1 MDLPWR
7 IRKVVPLTSMA
18 WSATSRLLGSPRRRY
33 RWTRELCTPGNIWKL
48 PGWKLG
54 SGDAGNRH
62 DRHGSSSY
70 LITYDGIS
78 WYIMGKRNPTS
89 ATTKTTIYF
98 RLSNPR
104 IPICLSDRHWCPPV
118 FCLHLQWEP
127 CWLTGHNGYG
137 YGKSYNFHELHTQ
150 AVVLF
155 ELEFQ
160 NPVTCS
166 LLCLWIDVC
175 QLVFFLNKLFHNLE
189 STGINSASVNGC
201 CEVCWSKL
209 QRLVWQISTP
219 NSSGHGLDG
228 PVGVYESMGGSKL
241 PAHNPTYV
249 RQNMVYDGIWF
260 VVIPP
265 LFLTLAILT
274 PHQRIDDHWVYDAD
288 FDGSME
294 TQTIKIVRKTFSSQ
308 CGNPTAAQ
316 YTGQSA
322 DTESILA

>member
-1 MDLPWR
+1 MD
-7 IRKVVPLTSMA
+7 
-18 WSATSRLLGSPRRRY
+18 SRALYS
-33 RWTRELCTPGNIWKL
+33 WKL

-104 IPICLSDRHWCPPV
+104 IPICLSNRHWCPPV

-137 YGKSYNFHELHTQ
+137 KFYNFHELRTQ

-175 QLVFFLNKLFHNLE
+175 QLVFYGFLLE
-189 STGINSASVNGC
+189 QTISQFGVNWNNSASVC
-201 CEVCWSKL
+201 QRFEVCWWSKL
-209 QRLVWQISTP
+209 QRLVWQ
-219 NSSGHGLDG
+219 
-228 PVGVYESMGGSKL
+228 
-241 PAHNPTYV
+241 
-249 RQNMVYDGIWF
+249 
-260 VVIPP
+260 
-265 LFLTLAILT
+265 
-274 PHQRIDDHWVYDAD
+274 
-288 FDGSME
+288 
-294 TQTIKIVRKTFSSQ
+294 
-308 CGNPTAAQ
+308 
-316 YTGQSA
+316 
-322 DTESILA
+322 